1 MLNKIWLALIV
12 TGILAAA
19 GRDTYD
25 AMTNAYGNG
34 IAWRLE
40 PDELSSVTGMG
51 RYQMNLSFS
60 EAQLRAHFPAP
71 GELRGAAIL
80 PATVIM
86 SSPTQGSVLLLL
98 DEKSPAIFV
107 TTGAAQGTKSSL
119 SGRLA
124 IAQNGADR
132 ICMLTFEPVHFVYL
146 KKVTNAAFD
155 AAGTAVE
162 IALGLIGIMALWLGV
177 MKVAEEA
184 GLILLL
190 ARAVRPITVRLF
202 PDIPH
207 DHPAV
212 GAMLMNISANML
224 GLGNAAT
231 PFGLK
236 AMEELNKVNP
246 RAGTASNAM
255 CTFLAMNTS
264 CITLIPATAIAVR
277 VAAGSM
283 NPAAIIGTTF
293 LASLAATIAGVS
305 AAKILQRLRW
315 YRVESTETRS

>member
-1 MLNKIWLALIV
+1 V

-19 GRDTYD
+19 GRDAYE
-25 AMTNAYGNG
+25 ASTNAYGNG
-34 IAWRLE
+34 IPWRLE
-40 PDELSSVTGMG
+40 PDELSAVAGTG

-60 EAQLRAHFPAP
+60 EAELRAHFAGA
-71 GELRGAAIL
+71 GELRGPAIMQ
-80 PATVIM
+80 ATVTM
-86 SSPTQGSVLLLL
+86 HTATEGSVILAL
-98 DEKSPAIFV
+98 DDKSPAIFSAA
-107 TTGAAQGTKSSL
+107 GAALGAKSSL
-119 SGRLA
+119 PGRLA
-124 IAQNGADR
+124 ITQNGADR

-146 KKVTNAAFD
+146 KKITNAAFE

-162 IALGLIGIMALWLGV
+162 IAIGLIGIMALWLGI

-184 GLILLL
+184 GLIALL
-190 ARAVRPITVRLF
+190 ARAVRPVTVRLF

-246 RAGTASNAM
+246 KAGTASNAM

-277 VAAGSM
+277 VAAGSA

-293 LASLAATIAGVS
+293 LASLTATIVGVT
-305 AAKILQRLRW
+305 AAKVLQRLPW
-315 YRVESTETRS
+315 YRMDRGEVQS

>member
-1 MLNKIWLALIV
+1 MLNKIWLALVV
-12 TGILAAA
+12 TGILTAA
-19 GRDTYD
+19 GRDIYE
-25 AMTNAYGNG
+25 ASTNAYGNG
-34 IAWRLE
+34 VAWRLE
-40 PDELSSVTGMG
+40 PDELSAVAGPG

-60 EAQLRAHFPAP
+60 EAQVREHFPHAAEP
-71 GELRGAAIL
+71 RGAAIL
-80 PATVIM
+80 PATITM
-86 SSPTQGSVLLLL
+86 HDAARGSVVLQL
-98 DEKSPAIFV
+98 DEKAPAVF
-107 TTGAAQGTKSSL
+107 TTVGIAQGAKGTL
-119 SGRLA
+119 SGQLA
-124 IAQNGADR
+124 VTQSGADR

-146 KKVTNAAFD
+146 KRVTNAAFE
-155 AAGTAVE
+155 AAGTAVQ
-162 IALGLIGIMALWLGV
+162 IAIGLIGIMALWLGV

-184 GLILLL
+184 GLIALL

-255 CTFLAMNTS
+255 VTFLAMNTS

-277 VAAGSM
+277 VAAGSA

-293 LASLAATIAGVS
+293 LASLTATIVGVTT
-305 AAKILQRLRW
+305 AKILQRLRW
-315 YRVESTETRS
+315 YRLDDAEAQS